1 MEHCYVALIGSRALR
16 EETRLIRQYG
26 LRILFI
32 SSAVSLNEIC
42 LVDRAIVADL
52 NDVDDIS
59 NRVATL
65 LSNGIKITAVLTQ
78 NEYRT
83 ELAARI
89 ADLTGACFLSVQ
101 VAALCRNKLSVREAL
116 KGTPQGTVAYVVN
129 DNIRKLLSE
138 TSGMSFPVVAKPEN
152 DAGSNHVYVCRNTE
166 ELWDAVSTI
175 NNLATNHVRQRMKGR
190 TLIEEYIE
198 GREFSVESLSDATTS
213 RVIAITEKFT
223 RGSVEKAHLVPA
235 RLTPEEK
242 LTIVRFV
249 SELHT
254 RLGIK
259 YAVTHTEIKLHEG
272 TVRLIEINGRAGGD
286 NIVDLVRMTT
296 SLDLFEAGL
305 LLSQGRTVEDILAA
319 LKYDPD
325 NTRSAMSVFMFAGN
339 DGYVRYRTCPYP
351 VSRVYPQGAYVRK
364 TTSNYNRPAS
374 YIIFSETPFDP
385 LTRINESDEYLT
397 IECCQ

>member
-1 MEHCYVALIGSRALR
+1 MEHKYVALIGSRDLR
-16 EETRLIRQYG
+16 EETRLIRQHG

-32 SSAVSLNEIC
+32 NSAVSVNELC
-42 LVDRAIVADL
+42 LVDRAIVSDL
-52 NDVDDIS
+52 NDVDGICT
-59 NRVATL
+59 RVATL
-65 LSNGIKITAVLTQ
+65 LSDDIKVTAVLTQ

-89 ADLTGACFLSVQ
+89 AALTGNCFLSEQ
-101 VAALCRNKLSVREAL
+101 VAALCRNKYRVRDAL
-116 KGTPQGTVAYVVN
+116 KDTPQGTVAYVVN
-129 DNIRKLLSE
+129 DNIRKLLCE
-138 TSGMSFPVVAKPEN
+138 TSELSFPVVAKPEN
-152 DAGSNHVYVCRNTE
+152 DAGSNHVYVCRTTE
-166 ELWDAVSTI
+166 ELWDAVTTI
-175 NNLATNHVRQRMKGR
+175 NNLTANHVRQRMKGR

-198 GREFSVESLSDATTS
+198 GREFSVESISDGDSS

-223 RGSVEKAHLVPA
+223 CGSVEKAHLVPA
-235 RLTPEEK
+235 RITPEEQ
-242 LTIVRFV
+242 LAMVQFV

-254 RLGIK
+254 RLGIT

-286 NIVDLVRMTT
+286 NIVDLVRLTT

-305 LLSQGRTVEDILAA
+305 LLSEGRTVAEVLAE

-325 NTRSAMSVFMFAGN
+325 NTRSAMSIFMFAQN
-339 DGYVRYRTCPYP
+339 DGYVSYRTCPYP
-351 VSRVYPQGAYVRK
+351 VNRTYPQGAYVRK

-385 LTRINESDEYLT
+385 LARITESDEYLT
-397 IECCQ
+397 IECGQ